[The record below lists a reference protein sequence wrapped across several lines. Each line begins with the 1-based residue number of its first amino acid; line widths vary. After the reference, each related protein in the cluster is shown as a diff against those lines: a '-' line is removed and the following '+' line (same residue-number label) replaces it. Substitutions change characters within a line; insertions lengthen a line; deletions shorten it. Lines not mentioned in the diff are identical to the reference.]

1 MISLDA
7 HDPVGPAT
15 GLTPEEDAVL
25 RRLHFFET
33 NGLSLAMPMQE
44 LKAELRARDKRAEI
58 REPLNERILWPVA
71 G

>member
-15 GLTPEEDAVL
+15 GLTPDEDAVL

-33 NGLSLAMPMQE
+33 HGLSLAIPMQE
-44 LKAELRARDKRAEI
+44 LKAELRARDKRTEI
-58 REPLNERILWPVA
+58 REPANERILWPVA